1 MIDRGNLMA
10 ESRLNIRIS
19 PQKKEA
25 FYEKVKQ
32 EGKNATD
39 VLIDLIDQYLGIKAQ
54 SGEILE
60 LKQRVEKLEE
70 ALLGEA
76 AA

>member
-1 MIDRGNLMA
+1 MA

-19 PQKKEA
+19 PEKKDA
-25 FYEKVKQ
+25 FYQKVKQ
-32 EGKNATD
+32 DGKNATD
-39 VLIDLIDQYLGIKAQ
+39 VIIDLIDQYLGNKVE

-70 ALLGEA
+70 VVLGEIA
-76 AA
+76 A

>member
-1 MIDRGNLMA
+1 MA

>member
-1 MIDRGNLMA
+1 MA

-19 PQKKEA
+19 PEKKDA
-25 FYEKVKQ
+25 FYQKVKQ
-32 EGKNATD
+32 DGKNATD
-39 VLIDLIDQYLGIKAQ
+39 VLIDLIDQYLGSKVE

-70 ALLGEA
+70 VVLGEIA
-76 AA
+76 A

>member
-54 SGEILE
+54 SGEIVE

>member
-1 MIDRGNLMA
+1 MA

-54 SGEILE
+54 SGEIVE

>member
-1 MIDRGNLMA
+1 MT

-19 PQKKEA
+19 PEKKDA
-25 FYEKVKQ
+25 FYQKVKQ
-32 EGKNATD
+32 DGKNATD
-39 VLIDLIDQYLGIKAQ
+39 VLIDLIDQYLGNKVE

-70 ALLGEA
+70 VVLGEIA
-76 AA
+76 A

>member
-1 MIDRGNLMA
+1 MA

-19 PQKKEA
+19 PEKKEA

-39 VLIDLIDQYLGIKAQ
+39 VLIDLIDQYLGISAE
-54 SGEILE
+54 SGDILE
-60 LKQRVEKLEE
+60 LRQRVEKLEE
-70 ALLGEA
+70 VLLGETA
-76 AA
+76 A

>member
-1 MIDRGNLMA
+1 MA

-19 PQKKEA
+19 PEKKEA

-39 VLIDLIDQYLGIKAQ
+39 VLIDLIDQYLGVSTE
-54 SGEILE
+54 SGDILE
-60 LKQRVEKLEE
+60 LRQRVEKLEE
-70 ALLGEA
+70 VLLGETA
-76 AA
+76 A

>member
-1 MIDRGNLMA
+1 MA

-19 PQKKEA
+19 PEKKDA
-25 FYEKVKQ
+25 FYNKVKQ

-39 VLIDLIDQYLGIKAQ
+39 VLIDLIDQYLGIKAE

-60 LKQRVEKLEE
+60 LRKRVEKLEE
-70 ALLGEA
+70 ALLGEPVA
-76 AA
+76 

>member
-1 MIDRGNLMA
+1 MA

-19 PQKKEA
+19 PEKKEA

-39 VLIDLIDQYLGIKAQ
+39 VLIDLIDQYLGVSAE
-54 SGEILE
+54 SGDILE
-60 LKQRVEKLEE
+60 LRQRVEKLEE
-70 ALLGEA
+70 VLLGETA
-76 AA
+76 A

>member
-1 MIDRGNLMA
+1 MIEEIAMA

-19 PQKKEA
+19 PEKKEA

-39 VLIDLIDQYLGIKAQ
+39 VLIDLIDQYLGVKAQ
-54 SGEILE
+54 SGEIVE

>member
-1 MIDRGNLMA
+1 MA

-19 PQKKEA
+19 PEKKEA

-39 VLIDLIDQYLGIKAQ
+39 VLIDLIDQYLGVKAQ
-54 SGEILE
+54 SGEIVE

>member
-10 ESRLNIRIS
+10 ESRLYIRIS

-54 SGEILE
+54 SGEIVE

>member
-1 MIDRGNLMA
+1 MA

-19 PQKKEA
+19 PEKKDA
-25 FYEKVKQ
+25 FYQKVKY

-39 VLIDLIDQYLGIKAQ
+39 VLIDLIDQYLGNKVE

-60 LKQRVEKLEE
+60 LRQRVEKLEE
-70 ALLGEA
+70 VVLGETA
-76 AA
+76 A

>member
-1 MIDRGNLMA
+1 MA

-54 SGEILE
+54 SGEIVE

-76 AA
+76 TA